1 MSLMSFMSCV
11 PLLLPQLYA
20 YSCYQHAMLK
30 SYQYVINDLKM
41 CGGMKKVS
49 TQDMF
54 KLLIKKLSLG
64 PQKV

>member
-1 MSLMSFMSCV
+1 M
-11 PLLLPQLYA
+11 LPQLYA

-30 SYQYVINDLKM
+30 CYQYVINDLKM